1 MPPWLRVI
9 GVRLALLALLPGL
22 LATVFATHGAA
33 GKPDLPY
40 ALLESFDQ
48 AFSLVY
54 DAAERRVAELE
65 ATPPAPRPPR
75 DVFALLRVLE
85 GQLAV
90 ALDTTAAHLD
100 VELALAGSLP
110 PERRIAARACID
122 RHLDE
127 TRAALEHTT
136 DPQVRDE
143 YWTTCEQL
151 CEVRR
156 LV

>member
-1 MPPWLRVI
+1 MPPWLRVL
-9 GVRLALLALLPGL
+9 GVRVALLSGL
-22 LATVFATHGAA
+22 VATVFTTHGSA

-40 ALLESFDQ
+40 ALLQSFDQ

-65 ATPPAPRPPR
+65 ATPPAARPPR

-90 ALDTTAAHLD
+90 VLDATAAHLD
-100 VELALAGSLP
+100 VELALADALP
-110 PERRIAARACID
+110 PERRIAARACIN

-127 TRAALEHTT
+127 TRAALERTT